1 MKWQKIVWEL
11 LKYIIAYDLTN
22 QKTFQLNLEADQLLK
37 IVGFHKLPWDEL
49 YAFPINHLFGM
60 LEIIGK
66 LGHLSYD

>member
-1 MKWQKIVWEL
+1 
-11 LKYIIAYDLTN
+11 
-22 QKTFQLNLEADQLLK
+22 
-37 IVGFHKLPWDEL
+37 VGFHKLPWDEL